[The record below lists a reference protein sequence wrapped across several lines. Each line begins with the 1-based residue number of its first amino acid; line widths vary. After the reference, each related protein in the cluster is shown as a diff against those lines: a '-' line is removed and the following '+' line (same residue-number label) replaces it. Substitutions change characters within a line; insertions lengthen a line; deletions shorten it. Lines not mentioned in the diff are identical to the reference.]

1 MQTTRRQLLAH
12 SAVLPFLPL
21 VGLGL
26 TACSTVETTSVQS
39 RLRGKSITVISTV
52 GTTLRLSWRGTTPF
66 NNEFGEAF
74 VPGWGLKEQL
84 ENSTVELLKASGRFS
99 SVQRVTITSTR
110 REEALKELKELKTPT
125 DHVLLISGA
134 PSADSIWATREGFFG
149 LGIAQR
155 SILQLGTESVAHASL
170 RVDLLVP
177 STFGTVLGEAP
188 VSTAQSS
195 CGRVCLPAI
204 ASSAPTLTSSRR
216 SSAPSAVMSAATSEV
231 STPSTTLSIPSPRHS
246 SRLACTTARARGSGG
261 LGGGGRGPP
270 RPARRPGDG
279 RPRGPARPGRQRGGD
294 VGHCPGPGPGVGRWL
309 LEVACARPGR
319 LVRCRHGTV
328 AQRHGGRV
336 AFL

>member
-26 TACSTVETTSVQS
+26 TACSTVETTSVQA
-39 RLRGKSITVISTV
+39 RLRGKSITVISTI
-52 GTTLRLSWRGTTPF
+52 GTTLRLTWRGTTLF

-74 VPGWGLKEQL
+74 VPDWGYKEQL
-84 ENSTVELLKASGRFS
+84 ENRTVELLRASGRFS
-99 SVQRVTITSTR
+99 SVQRVTITATR

-177 STFGTVLGEAP
+177 STFGTVLGEAT
-188 VSTAQSS
+188 VSTAQRVPAPERRQRRR
-195 CGRVCLPAI
+195 CARVAQGAGGRRGAESGEPDGVGEGGACFIARGCAGFSGTEACIGSRIGADDIIEQRVPRDLAQRGRPGHSGAFGGWGVRLPVALTDGRDVGQAVDAF
-204 ASSAPTLTSSRR
+204 ASIQREA
-216 SSAPSAVMSAATSEV
+216 
-231 STPSTTLSIPSPRHS
+231 RHS
-246 SRLACTTARARGSGG
+246 
-261 LGGGGRGPP
+261 
-270 RPARRPGDG
+270 
-279 RPRGPARPGRQRGGD
+279 
-294 VGHCPGPGPGVGRWL
+294 PGVMPVQPL
-309 LEVACARPGR
+309 NARMK
-319 LVRCRHGTV
+319 L
-328 AQRHGGRV
+328 
-336 AFL
+336 FWF

>member
-12 SAVLPFLPL
+12 SAALPFLPL

-39 RLRGKSITVISTV
+39 RLRGKSITVISTI
-52 GTTLRLSWRGTTPF
+52 GTTLRLTWRGTTLF

-74 VPGWGLKEQL
+74 VPDWGYKEQL
-84 ENSTVELLKASGRFS
+84 ENRTVELLRASGRFS
-99 SVQRVTITSTR
+99 SVQRVTITATR

-177 STFGTVLGEAP
+177 STFGTVLGEAT
-188 VSTAQSS
+188 VSTAQ
-195 CGRVCLPAI
+195 RVPAPALLRGPRLNDDNAAAARESLKVQVDAAVQSLVSQLGLGKSVPASAP
-204 ASSAPTLTSSRR
+204 ASSAPKPVPAPAAAPTPPSSNAFPVTSPNVEGRGIP
-216 SSAPSAVMSAATSEV
+216 APSGAGASDF
-231 STPSTTLSIPSPRHS
+231 L
-246 SRLACTTARARGSGG
+246 
-261 LGGGGRGPP
+261 
-270 RPARRPGDG
+270 PARR
-279 RPRGPARPGRQRGGD
+279 
-294 VGHCPGPGPGVGRWL
+294 
-309 LEVACARPGR
+309 
-319 LVRCRHGTV
+319 
-328 AQRHGGRV
+328 
-336 AFL
+336 